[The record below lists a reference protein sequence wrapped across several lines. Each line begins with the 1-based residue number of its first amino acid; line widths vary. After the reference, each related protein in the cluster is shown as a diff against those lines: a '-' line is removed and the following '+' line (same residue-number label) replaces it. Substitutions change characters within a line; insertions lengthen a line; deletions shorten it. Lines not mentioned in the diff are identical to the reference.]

1 MQTDITPSHCKHHQN
16 PIITY
21 HRQFG
26 PGSLFDDTVY
36 TAMTRLNGSLEKDE
50 ETNQAAWEAAKGSLV
65 GATKWGALFAVGG
78 GIAYA
83 FSPFY
88 RSLTVQFKTY
98 IQMSGMILGGMLEAD
113 KRMIRYQHQVRYQKR
128 LARDMEV
135 WKRYEESYEE
145 RGTPGVGAESK
156 VHGPDGKE

>member
-1 MQTDITPSHCKHHQN
+1 MDN
-16 PIITY
+16 
-21 HRQFG
+21 
-26 PGSLFDDTVY
+26 LFDDKAHTN
-36 TAMTRLNGSLEKDE
+36 MTRLNGSLEKDE

-113 KRMIRYQHQVRYQKR
+113 KRMINYQHQVRYQKR
-128 LARDMEV
+128 LTRDMEV
-135 WKRYEESYEE
+135 WRQYEESFEE

-156 VHGPDGKE
+156 VQRPDGKD